1 MEKKTSHGPKQ
12 NGPKAKQAGP
22 NGYLKKK
29 TRGLSLNSSGTMTLK
44 SPTQIGSTNLPLK
57 LRLIF
62 SSPISSLTMTAQSG
76 HVTTMSG
83 VFTMTSP
90 SSNTATRKNA
100 SLLMTP
106 SSFSTEIGS
115 TGKNSA

>member
-62 SSPISSLTMTAQSG
+62 SSPISSLTMTAQYPKTP
-76 HVTTMSG
+76 VG
-83 VFTMTSP
+83 VSMVVLCLSFIEKIIN
-90 SSNTATRKNA
+90 SN
-100 SLLMTP
+100 
-106 SSFSTEIGS
+106 G
-115 TGKNSA
+115 